1 MFTVHPSFFVGLRV
15 TQMDVALS
23 QLDFWALNC
32 RIVFLKADFFSS
44 YLQNNSKEILKARN
58 ENLKEGIVVC
68 NLGP

>member
-1 MFTVHPSFFVGLRV
+1 
-15 TQMDVALS
+15 MDVALS